1 LKNLLVILLILVFGL
16 IGFLLVRMD
25 FFDSKLNG
33 MEVVPPNAV
42 FVFETNDPVGY
53 WNNLVNQP
61 FWEKLNSLPALA
73 EVEDQLVF
81 LDSITGKGGNLDS
94 FLKGNRFRL
103 SLHPIGKDA
112 FGFLIAIAF
121 ENNRFFDFI
130 QKLEEDSDNVISE
143 IKKRNYSGI
152 ELFEI
157 KTNEGL
163 ETFTFAR
170 FGNVL
175 MGSHTSFLV
184 EEGIRYAKSIELKN
198 FKQVFPHLFQPQV
211 PLNAQGIL
219 RFSGQG
225 FAALVNEL
233 TDDSSGFLLN
243 DLNENKLSANLIP
256 SFNENSISFS
266 GQFFTGGEP
275 VRLQNDGESSAGLS
289 FASVISNRAALVT
302 QYLFPDFQDFKQ
314 APNFAFKPRPIIDA
328 AIDEN
333 NEIND
338 FLNALD
344 GEATMVLEENL
355 FDTNP
360 NKTLLLHPE
369 NPGRRYHNLEKFAL
383 EVSQNDSSK
392 LFKEYF
398 MGKEIFM
405 LDIEE
410 FPAHIF
416 EGNFIGFPRS
426 YISVTDDHLI
436 IGNSLKT
443 VKNLLEDYY
452 NDNTWGKSFAYREM
466 LREQN
471 KRAPI
476 RLILNNDRFYPI
488 LIQNSD
494 PFWGPVFQKYAP
506 VFRSFYRV
514 NVSLFEGGN
523 VEINLAINLDEPETN
538 KKMILSES
546 RSTSFNKSLIYGP
559 SGIQNFNDRSTD
571 FLVQDEDYFIH
582 LISGEGEIVF
592 TQQIPGKIISEV
604 HQIDYFKNG
613 KLQLVF
619 ATQNYIYALDRF
631 GNLLPGYP
639 IAFAEDNEIAFLNVL
654 DYDNNRNYRFF
665 VADREGK
672 LYLFDQE
679 GNILEGWSPNT
690 NKSGTLSFRPG
701 HHREPRLG
709 DFMISLHE
717 NGKLN
722 LYNRKGSS
730 KIGGGILLGNGIST
744 GYAVEESRIN
754 GSPSQLITINEA
766 GEVVKVNF
774 KGELTYRNQLLRPDA
789 DTRFSLVND
798 QKKTD
803 FVWVIE
809 EYNKLKVLRPNEQ
822 TFFEMDIPSSA
833 LEYKYFSFG
842 EGNKIF
848 IVLDKEQDFAY
859 LYNGKG
865 HLINQK
871 PISVSQSLWIN
882 FSGSNNEYTLLA
894 VYGNKLYEYKIPL

>member
-16 IGFLLVRMD
+16 IGFLLVKMD
-25 FFDSKLNG
+25 FFESRLNG

-61 FWEKLNSLPALA
+61 VWEKLHNLPALA
-73 EVEDQLVF
+73 EVEAQLVF
-81 LDSITGKGGNLDS
+81 LDSMTGKGGKLDS

-103 SLHPIGKDA
+103 SLHPVGKDA

-121 ENNRFFDFI
+121 DNERFFDFI
-130 QKLEEDSDNVISE
+130 QKLEENPDNGISE
-143 IKKRNYSGI
+143 IRKRNYSGV

-157 KTNEGL
+157 KTNGGL
-163 ETFTFAR
+163 ETFTFTR

-184 EEGIRYAKSIELKN
+184 EDGIRYAKSIELKN
-198 FKQVFPHLFQPQV
+198 FKQVYPHLFQPQI

-233 TDDSSGFLLN
+233 TDDNAGLLLN

-256 SFNENSISFS
+256 VFNDKSISFT
-266 GQFFTGGEP
+266 GQFFTDGAP
-275 VRLQNDGESSAGLS
+275 VQLGNDGEFPAGLS
-289 FASVISNRAALVT
+289 FAPVISNRAAWVT
-302 QYLFPDFQDFKQ
+302 QYLFPDFRGFKQ
-314 APNFAFKPRPIIDA
+314 APNLAFKPRPIIEA
-328 AIDEN
+328 ALDESK
-333 NEIND
+333 EIND
-338 FLNALD
+338 FLNALG

-360 NKTLLLHPE
+360 NKILLLHPE
-369 NPGRRYHNLEKFAL
+369 NPERRYSNLEKFAL
-383 EVSQNDSSK
+383 EVSQNDSAK

-405 LDIEE
+405 LDVEE

-416 EGNFIGFPRS
+416 EGNFTGFSRS
-426 YISVTDDHLI
+426 YISIIGDHLI

-452 NDNTWGKSFAYREM
+452 NDNTWGKSFTYRDILKEH
-466 LREQN
+466 N
-471 KRAPI
+471 NGAPI
-476 RLILNNDRFYPI
+476 RLILNNDRFYSI

-506 VFRSFYRV
+506 VFRSFYRL
-514 NVSLFEGGN
+514 NISIFNGGS
-523 VEINLAINLDEPETN
+523 VDIKLAINLDEPETN

-546 RSTSFNKSLIYGP
+546 RSTTFSKNLIYGP

-592 TQQIPGKIISEV
+592 SQQIPGKIISEV
-604 HQIDYFKNG
+604 YQIDYFKNG

-639 IAFAEDNEIAFLNVL
+639 IAFVEDKEIAFLNVL

-665 VADREGK
+665 VADREGE

-679 GNILEGWSPNT
+679 GKILDGWSPNS
-690 NKSGTLSFRPG
+690 NRSGALSYRPG
-701 HHREPRLG
+701 HHREPGLG
-709 DFMISLHE
+709 DFMISLHG

-722 LYNRKGSS
+722 LYNRKGAS
-730 KIGGGILLGNGIST
+730 KIGGGILLGDGVST
-744 GYAVEESRIN
+744 EYAIEESGIN
-754 GSPSQLITINEA
+754 GSPSKLITINEA
-766 GEVVKVNF
+766 GEVLKINF
-774 KGELTYRNQLLRPDA
+774 KGELTYRTQLLRPDA

-798 QKKTD
+798 QNKTD

-822 TFFEMDIPSSA
+822 ILFEMDIPSNS

-848 IVLDKEQDFAY
+848 AVLDKEQDFAY

-865 HLINQK
+865 QLINQK